1 MESLKMT
8 AETFVTEFS
17 AKQTKGFHA
26 SNLYTSKKNTAHPND
41 WWSSQWACW
50 KLATVE
56 MKTAA
61 WTLNGVND
69 MKTRI
74 LETW

>member
-1 MESLKMT
+1 MENLKMT
-8 AETFVTEFS
+8 VETFITDFS
-17 AKQTKGFHA
+17 ANETKGFHA
-26 SNLYTSKKNTAHPND
+26 SKLYTSKKNTAHPSD
-41 WWSSQWACW
+41 WWPSQSPHW
-50 KLATVE
+50 KLATDE

-74 LETW
+74 LET